1 MFFGDSVAYNSG
13 LAFDV
18 VRVMISEHVF
28 VDDIDTPQI
37 KIKKQG
43 VAFSVDFMVLS
54 EQLMSQVVT
63 AYNIKERKPRYSPLS
78 PHKLMSELKRNAP
91 EKASKYIP
99 ENSYVEIKN
108 DMSLYLPLRHPDFS
122 VVATV
127 ISSDYMDDESR
138 SAKFYSAMS
147 DLSMV
152 NMIPNTTVVKRSA
165 FLIKPQ
171 GVGNIDKNVL
181 SKINKDI
188 ERFVYQAEDRKFN
201 VIACDDSEEFF
212 EQAVAW
218 CE

>member
-1 MFFGDSVAYNSG
+1 
-13 LAFDV
+13 
-18 VRVMISEHVF
+18 
-28 VDDIDTPQI
+28 
-37 KIKKQG
+37 
-43 VAFSVDFMVLS
+43 
-54 EQLMSQVVT
+54 
-63 AYNIKERKPRYSPLS
+63 
-78 PHKLMSELKRNAP
+78 
-91 EKASKYIP
+91 
-99 ENSYVEIKN
+99 
-108 DMSLYLPLRHPDFS
+108 MSLYLPLRHPDFS